1 MSNNDEVTIFI
12 PSFPPSPPT
21 SPTRTMSTSPE
32 WFSAP
37 VKAPYRPSPL
47 STTIPL
53 TALEEIDPFNN
64 VQIDSDNVSDSLSPD
79 PETPPLSP
87 TRSLSSVSMDRR
99 TNSSGSSGSGSD
111 EEVVTPPAVPRRPS
125 LQHHK
130 GMPPSYFNLETITKE
145 QRKNRKNKYRARFPS
160 APVSGSITPMW
171 KIEED
176 VKSHGLTQLLEPFE
190 GLLPHT
196 RRDSEP
202 TYILSEDSFVLTH
215 VPTKTVTLSDFKV
228 RMIRVPRWQRP
239 IVIAIMSLL
248 LFGSLCMVSWFQQSL
263 MSAEHAKVI
272 RQGEWMIKHAA
283 MARAE
288 SDAVV
293 DTEPGYRYEAPK
305 HHSLKV
311 QHKIA
316 KRAEAGFTAQA
327 AMANSAIT
335 NNKPVD
341 FTMNKDEELATLMSF
356 IVGTTSNTLPEI
368 DINDPHSLEGFLPFD
383 PRSPNAKKEIEELSK
398 VHWEDHPL
406 MILGK
411 MRDPKLREIRALL
424 KKYNL
429 KPEPFYVDIDQR
441 KDQIVLEKTLERLLG
456 KQDSPYFLIKGK
468 NLSKDSNKKLLELEK
483 KETLIETISS
493 SGTSIAKR
501 LKRNKHQKEEERKEN
516 ERVLGPKPI
525 FE

>member
-1 MSNNDEVTIFI
+1 MSDNEVTIVI

-32 WFSAP
+32 WFTTP

-53 TALEEIDPFNN
+53 TALEQIDPFSNES
-64 VQIDSDNVSDSLSPD
+64 IHTSDGLSSD

-99 TNSSGSSGSGSD
+99 TTSGSSSGSD

-125 LQHHK
+125 LQHT
-130 GMPPSYFNLETITKE
+130 GMPPSYFNLENVTRD
-145 QRKNRKNKYRARFPS
+145 QRKHRKNKYRARFPS

-171 KIEED
+171 KIDED
-176 VKSHGLTQLLEPFE
+176 SNSHGLTQLLEPFE

-196 RRDSEP
+196 RRESEP

-215 VPTKTVTLSDFKV
+215 VPTKSVSLADFKLK
-228 RMIRVPRWQRP
+228 MIRVPRWQRP
-239 IVIAIMSLL
+239 IVIAVMSLL
-248 LFGSLCMVSWFQQSL
+248 LFGSLCMISWFQQSL
-263 MSAEHAKVI
+263 MAVEHAKVI
-272 RQGEWMIKHAA
+272 RQGQWMIKHAA

-311 QHKIA
+311 QQKIA
-316 KRAEAGFTAQA
+316 KRAEAGFTAHAAAQA
-327 AMANSAIT
+327 AAIA
-335 NNKPVD
+335 PVD
-341 FTMNKDEELATLMSF
+341 FTMTKEEELAALMSF
-356 IVGTTSNTLPEI
+356 IVGTAANTLPAI
-368 DINDPHSLEGFLPFD
+368 DTTDPHSLEGFLPFD
-383 PRSPNAKKEIEELSK
+383 PRSPHAKREIEELAK
-398 VHWEDHPL
+398 VHWEDHPV
-406 MILGK
+406 MVLGN
-411 MRDPKLREIRALL
+411 MRDPKMREVRALL
-424 KKYNL
+424 KKYIV

-441 KDQIVLEKTLERLLG
+441 RDSAVLHPTLERLLG
-456 KQDSPYFLIKGK
+456 KQSSPYILLKGK
-468 NLSKDSNKKLLELEK
+468 NVGESSKLIEMEK
-483 KETLIETISS
+483 KETLIDTVKG
-493 SGTSIAKR
+493 SGATIAKR

-516 ERVLGPKPI
+516 ERVLGPRPI
-525 FE
+525 FDQESA